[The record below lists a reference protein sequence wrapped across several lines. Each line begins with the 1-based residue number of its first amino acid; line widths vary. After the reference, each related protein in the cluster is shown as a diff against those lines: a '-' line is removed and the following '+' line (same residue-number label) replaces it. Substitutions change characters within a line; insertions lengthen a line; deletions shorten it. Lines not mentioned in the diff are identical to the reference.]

1 MELARLSSLGRVT
14 GQLSRFSLDNLSM
27 RALDVHDVGLYE
39 GKFHLVHAESVSIK
53 RVTARSLKFSECN
66 LSMPT
71 WSGGEISTAWFDNC
85 KLLGARF
92 ADITLAHVVFTN
104 CKLDYSTFSQ
114 VRASG
119 PVMFVRCSLR
129 EADFENCYFS
139 HALFEE
145 CELVLTNFGR
155 GSYKGCDLRGND
167 LSSVTGIK
175 NLKSVI
181 INRYQ
186 MMQLAEAMAAD
197 LDVTFG
203 DELRAE

>member
-1 MELARLSSLGRVT
+1 
-14 GQLSRFSLDNLSM
+14 
-27 RALDVHDVGLYE
+27 
-39 GKFHLVHAESVSIK
+39 
-53 RVTARSLKFSECN
+53 
-66 LSMPT
+66 
-71 WSGGEISTAWFDNC
+71 
-85 KLLGARF
+85 
-92 ADITLAHVVFTN
+92 
-104 CKLDYSTFSQ
+104 
-114 VRASG
+114 
-119 PVMFVRCSLR
+119 MFVRCSLR